1 MFQNL
6 KVDARTLRQTIV
18 WTILAFIVGGLIN
31 IEWQALIR
39 LRLFGYDYAIFY
51 YAFEHVLHPQ
61 SVAALYNSTLQQMYL
76 HGLGFPVIVYDQYV
90 YPPQFALF
98 WSFLGLFPFYVSLVL
113 WLTIEVV
120 SYSTAVVMLA
130 RMLWPNIR
138 FQPAIGLA
146 LLTAVLTPFILD
158 TGFANVD
165 CVLLLSIVAT
175 FAILHRRP
183 HTWLA
188 GVPLGLAIAFKVTP
202 IAVVVYLLLR
212 KQWRTA
218 ASAIA
223 TTLILT
229 AVAVLFVGVEPLLH
243 YVTHFIQFGQTSM
256 RNGPAPYNQS
266 LLGLLQLFALHHAL
280 SANASMLGIIFVGY
294 ALVVGVVILW
304 TVLRTQ
310 PHPAADMALACL
322 TPLLFSPLVE
332 QIHMVLALPAV
343 LVLLKAAANAKA
355 LVRADATVTSS
366 TTTSFM
372 LWAGVFLS
380 VALMSLPVTYSIN
393 ELVKHIPKIYWIDAP
408 MYVVQLITF
417 ASSVWILFQKP
428 RSGEPAALS
437 TH

>member
-6 KVDARTLRQTIV
+6 KVDARTLRQTIM
-18 WTILAFIVGGLIN
+18 WTILAVIAGGLIN

-51 YAFEHVLHPQ
+51 YAFNHVLHPQ

-76 HGLGFPVIVYDQYV
+76 HGLGYPVIVYDQYV

-98 WSFLGLFPFYVSLVL
+98 WSFLGLLPFYVSLIL
-113 WLTIEVV
+113 WLIIEVV
-120 SYSTAVVMLA
+120 SYGAAVVVLT

-146 LLTAVLTPFILD
+146 LMTAVLTPFILD
-158 TGFANVD
+158 AGFANVD
-165 CVLLLSIVAT
+165 CVLLFSIIAT
-175 FAILHRRP
+175 FAILRRRP

-218 ASAIA
+218 ASALA
-223 TTLILT
+223 TTLLLT
-229 AVAVLFVGVEPLLH
+229 AVAVLFVGVEPLQH

-280 SANASMLGIIFVGY
+280 PASASALRITFVGY
-294 ALVVGVVILW
+294 ALVVGLVILW
-304 TVLRTQ
+304 TLLRTK
-310 PHPAADMALACL
+310 PHPVADMALACL

-355 LVRADATVTSS
+355 FVRGAPTVTSAS
-366 TTTSFM
+366 TTSFV
-372 LWAGVFLS
+372 LWAGAVLS
-380 VALMSLPVTYSIN
+380 LALMSLPVTYSIN
-393 ELVKHIPKIYWIDAP
+393 ELVKHIPKIYWLDAP
-408 MYVVQLITF
+408 MYAVQLITF
-417 ASSVWILFQKP
+417 ASSVWILFRQP
-428 RSGEPAALS
+428 RTGEPAALS
-437 TH
+437 AH